1 MGKYCEN
8 CGQELNEKAKFCPKC
23 GKKIV
28 IDIQSEINNEDKLT
42 EWEEIYK
49 KTYAKA
55 YAVAIQIV
63 KNKEDAKDILQ
74 ESYIA
79 AFNSMDS
86 IRDKSKTGAWI
97 NKIVANRCKD
107 WLKKK
112 NPMLFSDLKN
122 DEDADMEFEDNIEN
136 DKQEF
141 MPEESVDYED
151 TKKIMQEILFK
162 LSDEQRLCIL
172 MYYYDEMSVNEIAET
187 LECSTGTI
195 KSRLNYARKYI
206 KAEVEELEK
215 KGTKLYGIVPL
226 PFIVWMLASQEG
238 TITAEAAE
246 MNSMKD
252 LEEVFARKDNKINEK
267 DVIKENAKSNIGQE
281 AVKRSGKAVGNH
293 VVKKIV
299 AAVVGTAVIGT
310 SGYFAATKM
319 NEKNSEKSKSIN
331 KKQQVTKNSE
341 GKNEN
346 NKLEELI
353 QEIDYDYL
361 AKMCTY
367 LPAYSS
373 IDQLTDDELASIYS
387 LAFGFYFEDHYCE
400 KYHSSSEY
408 VDTYGEK
415 EHGTSDFYSFN
426 AREIISDDQEIKEEN
441 KQITFK
447 GTALDKFNEIAGITK
462 DTKELS
468 LGYVTY
474 DGENYVGDLGDGLD
488 NTVECSIVDKGFDT
502 EDNKIIVN
510 IEKKELNSYDALGEE
525 TNEENQESI
534 TYETIEISPADNS
547 YGYKI
552 DKISG
557 GKSRLEKDMNIIEDE
572 LEKNSDEVLEIA
584 SILGNY
590 NAKKADSMETMKKIG
605 DGMAIRY
612 VQDTDRILELNKSY
626 QNSIDS
632 DTKYFDGNKFIE
644 VCELAGISTRE
655 AEQGYVGA
663 VSSSSGYLYSSSYS
677 YDSNYTATAT
687 YFLRTEAD
695 DKTNK
700 VKVYFLSVD
709 AKGNGEFDNFQKGT
723 IELEPCF
730 GLCGY
735 QINTIK
741 MEEWNDGYSADML
754 DIEREAYNKADY
766 GDSVI
771 ARDITSAVNQSVD
784 YWEEQVESFLTRIES
799 KYPKE
804 KEKLEKQQK
813 EYEADVEKQIEAE
826 NEENERADM
835 MGNSL
840 MSPGRVAASVI
851 RLNAAQ
857 KRAYYLVG
865 NFLMDNKTEI
875 LDK

>member
-1 MGKYCEN
+1 
-8 CGQELNEKAKFCPKC
+8 
-23 GKKIV
+23 
-28 IDIQSEINNEDKLT
+28 
-42 EWEEIYK
+42 
-49 KTYAKA
+49 
-55 YAVAIQIV
+55 
-63 KNKEDAKDILQ
+63 
-74 ESYIA
+74 
-79 AFNSMDS
+79 
-86 IRDKSKTGAWI
+86 
-97 NKIVANRCKD
+97 
-107 WLKKK
+107 
-112 NPMLFSDLKN
+112 
-122 DEDADMEFEDNIEN
+122 
-136 DKQEF
+136 
-141 MPEESVDYED
+141 
-151 TKKIMQEILFK
+151 
-162 LSDEQRLCIL
+162 
-172 MYYYDEMSVNEIAET
+172 
-187 LECSTGTI
+187 
-195 KSRLNYARKYI
+195 
-206 KAEVEELEK
+206 
-215 KGTKLYGIVPL
+215 
-226 PFIVWMLASQEG
+226 
-238 TITAEAAE
+238 
-246 MNSMKD
+246 
-252 LEEVFARKDNKINEK
+252 
-267 DVIKENAKSNIGQE
+267 
-281 AVKRSGKAVGNH
+281 
-293 VVKKIV
+293 
-299 AAVVGTAVIGT
+299 
-310 SGYFAATKM
+310 
-319 NEKNSEKSKSIN
+319 
-331 KKQQVTKNSE
+331 
-341 GKNEN
+341 
-346 NKLEELI
+346 
-353 QEIDYDYL
+353 
-361 AKMCTY
+361 
-367 LPAYSS
+367 
-373 IDQLTDDELASIYS
+373 
-387 LAFGFYFEDHYCE
+387 
-400 KYHSSSEY
+400 
-408 VDTYGEK
+408 
-415 EHGTSDFYSFN
+415 
-426 AREIISDDQEIKEEN
+426 
-441 KQITFK
+441 
-447 GTALDKFNEIAGITK
+447 
-462 DTKELS
+462 
-468 LGYVTY
+468 
-474 DGENYVGDLGDGLD
+474 
-488 NTVECSIVDKGFDT
+488 
-502 EDNKIIVN
+502 
-510 IEKKELNSYDALGEE
+510 
-525 TNEENQESI
+525 
-534 TYETIEISPADNS
+534 
-547 YGYKI
+547 
-552 DKISG
+552 
-557 GKSRLEKDMNIIEDE
+557 MNIIEDE